1 MRSSQPVKNRIVI
14 KSIRGFI
21 TAFPFKTLFYF
32 LYFFQHP
39 LCFILG
45 FQDVKIKKSTQRK
58 QESHK
63 NNRCYEV
70 NERLKKPL
78 DKKEVEDTI
87 LKSLR
92 RKDYTYKCSSSPC
105 QDFCNKKECQ
115 KREYGIGKNEG
126 YFSSVECG
134 QLFQYRTAQPYY
146 EWEVKLQGSEAFKS
160 LRFKSEDEIIKQ
172 DVFLR
177 LCMRELHE
185 LPSKLKQS
193 EWFRKVNQHLKEIKI
208 VSVDTEEDTS
218 PMMILRNLIVEFL
231 TGRAMADTK
240 DQIVARRVYYN
251 VSSDEY
257 FFRVKDLNDY
267 VYVQKQF
274 RYFSPGE
281 LHGILRE
288 MKCVNKTVKTENRKQ
303 IRVSALSR
311 KDLDVLDSAEEQ
323 ELFKVDFGEYS
334 EVEY

>member
-1 MRSSQPVKNRIVI
+1 MLI
-14 KSIRGFI
+14 
-21 TAFPFKTLFYF
+21 
-32 LYFFQHP
+32 
-39 LCFILG
+39 
-45 FQDVKIKKSTQRK
+45 
-58 QESHK
+58 
-63 NNRCYEV
+63 
-70 NERLKKPL
+70 
-78 DKKEVEDTI
+78 
-87 LKSLR
+87 
-92 RKDYTYKCSSSPC
+92 
-105 QDFCNKKECQ
+105 
-115 KREYGIGKNEG
+115 
-126 YFSSVECG
+126 
-134 QLFQYRTAQPYY
+134 
-146 EWEVKLQGSEAFKS
+146 KS